1 MLADWIQ
8 QYIKR
13 RIQHNQVEFI
23 TGLHDWLNI
32 WKLVIVIVIH
42 HINRLKNENYVILS
56 VNAEKAFRKIHYFS
70 WLKKKKKHSKL
81 GIEGTS

>member
-8 QYIKR
+8 QYIKK
-13 RIQHNQVEFI
+13 RIQHNQVEF

-32 WKLVIVIVIH
+32 WELVIVIVIH

-56 VNAEKAFRKIHYFS
+56 VNADRAFSKISLFFMI
-70 WLKKKKKHSKL
+70 KKKEK
-81 GIEGTS
+81 T